1 MEEVSKSCS
10 RRCDLVIELL
20 ILVLEALV
28 LGFIGWLIIK
38 D

>member
-1 MEEVSKSCS
+1 MAEVSKSAS
-10 RRCDLVIELL
+10 RRCDLAVELL

-28 LGFIGWLIIK
+28 LGFVGWLVMR